1 MSISPNFLIFKVPLW
16 CDVVIAISQAVF
28 LWKHIGKFTFSGD
41 ISTEFLCGP
50 RLFLLICNLKC
61 RRLNAMIN
69 EEENFAATHQQEQE
83 ILRDEILAAV
93 DPLSAAAGRPRSA
106 IGPSSA
112 FAAAPEASIG
122 HPCSAAAN
130 QTISKAA
137 LGKLNYLRACMVRQ
151 L

>member
-1 MSISPNFLIFKVPLW
+1 
-16 CDVVIAISQAVF
+16 
-28 LWKHIGKFTFSGD
+28 
-41 ISTEFLCGP
+41 
-50 RLFLLICNLKC
+50 
-61 RRLNAMIN
+61 MIN